1 MQTLRPNFLTLFFLW
16 LIRTAYASA
25 FVSVILLSVG
35 LTTGAVFD
43 IAYRGTIY
51 PGVYAWGIDLS
62 GLTPAQAGVALAET
76 FNYPQSQAFV
86 FKDGDRVWST
96 TPAELGVT
104 FDLPATVTAAY
115 AVGRS
120 GNIFLDWIAQFKAWY
135 QGAQVSP
142 IVVYN
147 ESAALL
153 YLDNVAQIVFQPTVE
168 ASLIANGT
176 QVQATPGQVG
186 RQLNVLATAATLR
199 AHLLALEGG
208 EVPLTFVETPPLIL
222 DASAQAEAAEAILRQ
237 PLVLEIANRAPE
249 DPGPW
254 TIDTQTLGNMLSIHR
269 VAESSS
275 AAHYEVGLDP
285 QALQTFLEPIVEQ
298 LERKAENARF
308 IFNDDTH
315 QLELIAPATQG
326 RQLDLEATIELINQQ
341 LTHAAGSN
349 HTVSLTFKI
358 SAPQVGDDA
367 TAAQLGITE
376 LVSEQSTYFRGSI
389 PERVN
394 NIKVAAAR
402 YHGLLIPPQ
411 GVFSFDEYLG
421 DVSLDSGFAE
431 ALIIYGG
438 RTIRGV
444 GGGVCQVSTTIF
456 RAAFFGGYPILERN
470 SHAYRVGYYERGSPG
485 QWSGPGLDATVFAPI
500 VDFKFQNNTPS
511 WLLMEVYVSE
521 AAGRITWKFYST
533 SDGRTVTV
541 SPPDVR
547 NVVPHPDPL
556 YEEDPEVPPGLDNIK
571 QVDFAAD
578 GADVY
583 VTRIITRDGVRIN
596 SDENPLKTHYQ
607 PWRAVYH
614 YGPGTE
620 GVPIPGSTPT
630 ATPNPTSTP
639 TP

>member
-1 MQTLRPNFLTLFFLW
+1 MQAPRPSFITLLVLW
-16 LIRTAYASA
+16 LTRTAYASA
-25 FVSVILLSVG
+25 FFAVILLSVG
-35 LTTGAVFD
+35 VAAGSFFELS
-43 IAYRGTIY
+43 YRGRIY
-51 PGVYAWGIDLS
+51 PGVHAWGLDLS
-62 GLTPAQAGVALAET
+62 GQKPEEAALRLGEA
-76 FNYPQSQAFV
+76 FNYPQLQAFS

-120 GNIFLDWIAQFKAWY
+120 GNIFLDWITQFEAWY
-135 QGAQVSP
+135 QGHQVSP

-147 ESAALL
+147 ESTALL
-153 YLDNVAQIVFQPTVE
+153 YLDNVAQIIFKPTIE

-176 QVQATPGQVG
+176 QVQTTPGQVG
-186 RQLNVLATAATLR
+186 RQLDVVATTATLR

-208 EVPLTFVETPPLIL
+208 EIPLSFIETPPLIL

-237 PLVLEIANRAPE
+237 PLVLDIAERLPD

-254 TIDTQTLGNMLSIHR
+254 TIDTETLGSMLSIHR

-285 QALQTFLEPIVEQ
+285 QALRIFLEPLAQQ
-298 LERKAENARF
+298 LERKPQNARF
-308 IFNDDTH
+308 IFNDDTK
-315 QLELIAPATQG
+315 QLELIQSAIHA
-326 RQLDLEATIELINQQ
+326 RELDFDATIELINQQ
-341 LTHAAGSN
+341 LAQNN
-349 HTVSLTFKI
+349 HTVSLVFQT
-358 SAPQVGDDA
+358 SAPPVADDA

-376 LVSEQSTYFRGSI
+376 LVSQQSTLFRGSSA
-389 PERVN
+389 ERIN

-402 YHGLLIPPQ
+402 FHGLLIPPQ
-411 GVFSFDEYLG
+411 AVFSFDDNLG

-444 GGGVCQVSTTIF
+444 GGGVCQVSTTVF
-456 RAAFFGGYPILERN
+456 RAAYFGGFPIIERN
-470 SHAYRVGYYERGSPG
+470 SHAYRVGYYERGDPG

-500 VDFKFQNNTPS
+500 VDFKFQNDTPY
-511 WLLMEVYVSE
+511 WLLMEVYV
-521 AAGRITWKFYST
+521 APNAGRITWKFYST

-541 SPPDVR
+541 SPANVR
-547 NVVPHPDPL
+547 NVVPHPEPL
-556 YEEDPEVPPGLDNIK
+556 YEEDPEVPPGLENIK

-578 GADVY
+578 GADV
-583 VTRIITRDGVRIN
+583 VITRTITRDGVQIN
-596 SDENPLKTHYQ
+596 PNEAPLRTHYQ

-620 GVPIPGSTPT
+620 GVPGVSTPVPT
-630 ATPNPTSTP
+630 ATPNPTP
-639 TP
+639 TQ

>member
-1 MQTLRPNFLTLFFLW
+1 MQTIRPNFFTVLCLW
-16 LIRTAYASA
+16 LARTAYASA
-25 FVSVILLSVG
+25 FALVILLSVG

-51 PGVYAWGIDLS
+51 PGVHAWGIDLS
-62 GLTPAQAGVALAET
+62 GLTPEQAGVALAET

-135 QGAQVSP
+135 QGTQVSP
-142 IVVYN
+142 VVVYD

-153 YLDNVAQIVFQPTVE
+153 YLDNVAQIIFQPTVE
-168 ASLIANGT
+168 ASLVANGT

-237 PLVLEIANRAPE
+237 PLVLDIADRAPE

-254 TIDTQTLGNMLSIHR
+254 TIDTQTLGTMLSIHR

-285 QALQTFLEPIVEQ
+285 EALRAFLEPLATQ
-298 LERKAENARF
+298 LERKSENARF

-315 QLELIAPATQG
+315 QLELIAPAQQG
-326 RQLDLEATIELINQQ
+326 RTLDIDTTILNINFALPKGVQ
-341 LTHAAGSN
+341 
-349 HTVSLTFKI
+349 HTVSLVFKI
-358 SAPQVGDDA
+358 FTPTAGNDM
-367 TAAQLGITE
+367 TAAQLGIIE
-376 LVSEQSTYFRGSI
+376 LVSQQSTYFRGSSA
-389 PERVN
+389 ERSS

-402 YHGLLIPPQ
+402 FHGLLIPPQ

-521 AAGRITWKFYST
+521 AASRITWKFYST

-620 GVPIPGSTPT
+620 GVPVPGATPT
-630 ATPNPTSTP
+630 ATPNLTSTP